1 MANGVTQIRRSVMAL
16 ALPVTVSSLLQRTE
30 GIVAVFLVGG
40 LGAIPIAAVGLGQLL
55 AFIAT
60 TLVSGLSV
68 GTNVIVAQLWGA
80 RRRHDAGQAARHFLG
95 LSIAVSLVLM
105 AGGWSP
111 ESLRHAVARSSA
123 DVIALVPA
131 LFHTDFSRHSLYRA
145 YSKSVFHPPRHRRH
159 ENADVR
165 HDRSSIVLH
174 IPIAYP
180 LIYGHWGVPAFGVK
194 GAAVAVGVAE
204 AIGTLVPVAAL
215 LSLIASIETYPYDLF
230 RTMWQVGAPVSGERI
245 VQQAGI
251 LAYTKI
257 VLLYGT
263 VSYAA
268 HQVGLSI
275 ESLSFLPGYGFAIAA
290 ATMVGQSI
298 GAGKYTRAKLENW
311 EANRLAIVIMSA
323 MGLVFFFF
331 PYALLRAFTSDE
343 AVIELGTLFLKIV
356 ALLQIP
362 LALTMVLA
370 GSLRGAGDTHF
381 IMVATTIGMWVV
393 RVPIALI
400 TGVWLNLGSLLCLA
414 GHDCG
419 LDDADGLDVVA
430 LSIGAMEGDSGD
442 SIVRSGFFL
451 YIRAVV
457 RTASYLSLIR
467 PALRCVPPLSHW
479 HRGRRSLE

>member
-1 MANGVTQIRRSVMAL
+1 MANGLTQIRRSVMAL
-16 ALPVTVSSLLQRTE
+16 ALPVTVSSLLQRAE

-55 AFIAT
+55 AFIAS

-80 RRRHDAGQAARHFLG
+80 RRHLDAGQAARHFIG
-95 LSIAVSLVLM
+95 LALVVSFMLM
-105 AGGWSP
+105 AAGLLLNRFAMQLLGAAP
-111 ESLRHAVARSSA
+111 
-123 DVIALVPA
+123 DVIAL
-131 LFHTDFSRHSLYRA
+131 SLP
-145 YSKSVFHPPRHRRH
+145 YSTLIFLVIPFT
-159 ENADVR
+159 VLLQVL
-165 HDRSSIVLH
+165 SSTLQGTGDTRTPMYAMIVVNVLH
-174 IPIAYP
+174 ICIAYP
-180 LIYGHWGVPAFGVK
+180 LIYGRWGLPALGVQ
-194 GAAVAVGVAE
+194 GAAIAVGIAE
-204 AIGTLVPVAAL
+204 ATGTCYLAIRCWPL
-215 LSLIASIETYPYDLF
+215 LHRSTHIRFDLI
-230 RTMWQVGAPVSGERI
+230 RTIWQVGAPVSGERI

-311 EANRLAIVIMSA
+311 EANRLATVIMSV
-323 MGLVFFFF
+323 MGIVFFFF

-343 AVIELGTLFLKIV
+343 SVIELGTLFLKIV
-356 ALLQIP
+356 ALIQIP

-381 IMVATTIGMWVV
+381 IMVATTIGMWLV
-393 RVPIALI
+393 RVPIALVA
-400 TGVWLNLGSLLCLA
+400 GVWLHLGVFYVWLA
-414 GHDCG
+414 MI
-419 LDDADGLDVVA
+419 ADWTLRMA
-430 LSIGAMEGDSGD
+430 LMLWRY
-442 SIVRSGFFL
+442 RSDRWRAIQV
-451 YIRAVV
+451 IR
-457 RTASYLSLIR
+457 
-467 PALRCVPPLSHW
+467 
-479 HRGRRSLE
+479 

>member
-1 MANGVTQIRRSVMAL
+1 MATAVTQIRRSVMTL

-40 LGAIPIAAVGLGQLL
+40 LGAAPIAAVGLGQLL

-80 RRRHDAGQAARHFLG
+80 RRQDDAGQAASLFLG
-95 LSIAVSLVLM
+95 LSILVSLCLM
-105 AGGWSP
+105 AVGI
-111 ESLRHAVARSSA
+111 SLNRFAMQVLGAEQT
-123 DVIALVPA
+123 VITLALP
-131 LFHTDFSRHSLYRA
+131 
-145 YSKSVFHPPRHRRH
+145 YSTLIFLVIPFTVFLQ
-159 ENADVR
+159 VL
-165 HDRSSIVLH
+165 SSILQGSGDTKTPMYAMIMVNLLH
-174 IPIAYP
+174 IAIAYP
-180 LIYGHWGVPAFGVK
+180 LIYGRWGLPALGVR
-194 GAAVAVGVAE
+194 GAAIAVGIAE
-204 AIGTLVPVAAL
+204 AAGTWYLFMRCRPLLRRSKHVRFDLV
-215 LSLIASIETYPYDLF
+215 
-230 RTMWQVGAPVSGERI
+230 RTIWNVGAPVSGERI

-251 LAYTKI
+251 LLYTKI

-275 ESLSFLPGYGFAIAA
+275 ESFSFLPGYGFAIAA

-311 EANRLAIVIMSA
+311 EANRMAALIMSG

-343 AVIELGTLFLKIV
+343 AVIELGTVFLKIV
-356 ALLQIP
+356 ALLQVP

-381 IMVATTIGMWVV
+381 IMIATMIGMWAV
-393 RVPIALI
+393 RVPIAFV
-400 TGVWLNLGSLLCLA
+400 TGVWLNLGVVYVWMA
-414 GHDCG
+414 MI
-419 LDDADGLDVVA
+419 ADWTLRMA
-430 LSIGAMEGDSGD
+430 LMLWRY
-442 SIVRSGFFL
+442 RSERWKA
-451 YIRAVV
+451 IQV
-457 RTASYLSLIR
+457 
-467 PALRCVPPLSHW
+467 LR
-479 HRGRRSLE
+479 